1 MAALRRPPAPSPVL
15 AALARLARSSI
26 AAAPR
31 FILSVLVA
39 NCTAEGQIHQNA
51 GNGGVMSA
59 GSVGPRREHVNHG
72 TSGKGKAGRGW
83 YLRTARSPARP
94 ETEHPCSAV
103 PLQ

>member
-1 MAALRRPPAPSPVL
+1 
-15 AALARLARSSI
+15 
-26 AAAPR
+26 
-31 FILSVLVA
+31 
-39 NCTAEGQIHQNA
+39 
-51 GNGGVMSA
+51 MSA